1 MSLVLGRREGEKVVI
16 NESIVI
22 EVRKWKK
29 GGVRLVIDA
38 PQDVPIRRAEVEPRP
53 VVVRIAS

>member
-1 MSLVLGRREGEKVVI
+1 MSLVPGRREGEKVVI

>member
-53 VVVRIAS
+53 VVVRS